1 MKEKGQITP
10 LKSLIYKLIWAFA
23 YIAILFSL
31 CFSGITLFEKTNYI
45 LTYVEGQS
53 MSPTLNNRSQNSP
66 YNDCG
71 LVDEN
76 KNIKQY
82 LERFDVVI
90 TYYSQ
95 DYYNGV
101 LNNSASKKVKR
112 LYGFPGEKIE
122 LGVDEY
128 NKRYLRVNDEFV
140 DLPFDVNLP
149 EYQGADANHK
159 HFPSNNK
166 PFILG
171 ENEYFVVGDNWKNS
185 SDSTHKNVGSVTI
198 DMISGIL
205 IKIIGYCTLDSQGN
219 INEIFK
225 TTPRYFK

>member
-1 MKEKGQITP
+1 
-10 LKSLIYKLIWAFA
+10 
-23 YIAILFSL
+23 
-31 CFSGITLFEKTNYI
+31 
-45 LTYVEGQS
+45 

-95 DYYNGV
+95 DYYNGA

-159 HFPSNNK
+159 RFPSNNK

-185 SDSTHKNVGSVTI
+185 SDSTHKNVGPVTV